1 MIIIQLIMYI
11 KNDNY
16 IIGFLMTTNKGN
28 NAIHIVRKIE
38 NYFIE
43 DIVVDNDYI

>member
-1 MIIIQLIMYI
+1 MYI

-28 NAIHIVRKIE
+28 KAIHIVRKIE

-43 DIVVDNDYI
+43 DIVFDNDYI